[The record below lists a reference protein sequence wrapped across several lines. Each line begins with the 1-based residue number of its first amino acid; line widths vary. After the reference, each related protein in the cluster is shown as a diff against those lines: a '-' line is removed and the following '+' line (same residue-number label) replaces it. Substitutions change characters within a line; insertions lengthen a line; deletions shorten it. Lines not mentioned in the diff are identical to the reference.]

1 MNQRKI
7 KFRVWCNN
15 SFSYD
20 ALIGNNVISFNEGMQ
35 WWSINEE
42 TIIQLFTGLID
53 KNGKEIYEGD
63 LINFTVDGVTHGPDA
78 EYEKNVEVWYSEEDA
93 QFVFGHFKAND
104 GGEYWYSKADRV
116 SDIEVVGNIFEN
128 KYAKSN

>member
-1 MNQRKI
+1 MIRSKSNYL
-7 KFRVWCNN
+7 KFRVW
-15 SFSYD
+15 D
-20 ALIGNNVISFNEGMQ
+20 KITHHWLALCEWENLST
-35 WWSINEE
+35 S
-42 TIIQLFTGLID
+42 QLEDERFIVQFFTFLVD
-53 KNGKEIYEGD
+53 KRGAPIYEGD
-63 LINFTVDGVTHGPDA
+63 LINFTIDGVTHGPDA